1 MRLSQLN
8 YLIAILIAISIF
20 SCKNKPAK
28 TGAAHR
34 IYKGLYSFGSDAK
47 TFKDCANG
55 HEFWVADSSAQLELK
70 YSQLISFEQKGEPV
84 YVEVEGSKVLSAKEG
99 PAAMYDTTFIVKKVL
114 KITTDIPAGNCKL

>member
-1 MRLSQLN
+1 MRLSRLS
-8 YLIAILIAISIF
+8 YLIVLLMAMGMF

-28 TGAAHR
+28 TEAAHR
-34 IYKGLYSFGSDAK
+34 VYKGLYSFGSDAK

-70 YSQLISFEQKGEPV
+70 YSQLISFEKTGEPV
-84 YVEVEGSKVLSAKEG
+84 YVEVEGNKVLSAKDG